1 MNERIIIDYVDS
13 QIGIEYSQEW
23 MKKVLRSSTKEF
35 NRVLRLGKDGKT
47 SRNRSTAKTEPRRKI
62 NKTCGQ
68 QKWFKLEE
76 EEADQGNRNPG
87 KYIKGRENS

>member
-1 MNERIIIDYVDS
+1 MGYT
-13 QIGIEYSQEW
+13 QEW
-23 MKKVLRSSTKEF
+23 IQNVLRRSTKGYA
-35 NRVLRLGKDGKT
+35 RVLRLVEDGKT